1 MSNPFFSQFTCL
13 IYKEFFGN
21 HYTFGSSTD
30 LSKKKKKITEDD
42 MVVQQIQKRW
52 SLLVLII
59 FSTAVLRVSQWG
71 LVINRAKTLD
81 VRCKNGKFLTIG
93 RKKILTVKK
102 C

>member
-30 LSKKKKKITEDD
+30 LSKKKITEDD
-42 MVVQQIQKRW
+42 KVVQQIQKRW
-52 SLLVLII
+52 SLFVLII
-59 FSTAVLRVSQWG
+59 FCTAVLRGSQWG